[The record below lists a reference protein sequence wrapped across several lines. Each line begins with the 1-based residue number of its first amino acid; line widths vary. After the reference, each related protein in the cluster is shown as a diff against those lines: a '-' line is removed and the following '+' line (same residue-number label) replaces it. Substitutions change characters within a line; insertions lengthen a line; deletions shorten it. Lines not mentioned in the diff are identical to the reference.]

1 MVLGEDDPTV
11 VEKFMGFSYE
21 TSKAFFRHFLRYYLG
36 TDDEQ
41 IQNDIVEK
49 ASLICYIRLLCKMY
63 RKGAPVG
70 KNRQTAD
77 RCIEKIRQ
85 LCEKLDTL
93 GY

>member
-1 MVLGEDDPTV
+1 M
-11 VEKFMGFSYE
+11 
-21 TSKAFFRHFLRYYLG
+21 
-36 TDDEQ
+36 
-41 IQNDIVEK
+41 EK